1 MAGIAGSNPIAW
13 QCHALGEL
21 GQCYMDLLL
30 HAKAA
35 AVHKQQLETAKEI
48 ESLEQEAD
56 ALYHLA
62 AVGARD
68 GSCYSYETI
77 RLAIRILEKSKDNDV
92 KRVAMPHYQLLYGH
106 QCSNMMQIA
115 QRHKFR
121 MYKKTGV
128 MIEDG
133 CPGLNQTL
141 HTETPGRTVCIKHW
155 QVRVLCRC
163 AVVRLCIRARNDSMC
178 A

>member
-106 QCSNMMQIA
+106 QCSNMS
-115 QRHKFR
+115 
-121 MYKKTGV
+121 
-128 MIEDG
+128 
-133 CPGLNQTL
+133 
-141 HTETPGRTVCIKHW
+141 
-155 QVRVLCRC
+155 
-163 AVVRLCIRARNDSMC
+163 RLDNGTNFECIRRQVS
-178 A
+178 